1 VSGLQQARDA
11 VHDALSARLPATV
24 YLGPP
29 RTMTTPC
36 VVIRPGD
43 PWMDPDHVVR
53 LEVECHVRL
62 TGPALPALVR
72 LEALVGRALELLSA
86 GGIAPG
92 DLQQAQ
98 ESKTLGTYSA
108 VIAVTHRTC

>member
-1 VSGLQQARDA
+1 MSALGQARETVQDA
-11 VHDALSARLPATV
+11 VSALLPATV

-43 PWMDPDHVVR
+43 PWMDPDQVVR
-53 LEVECHVRL
+53 LELECHVRL

-72 LEALVGRALELLSA
+72 LEALVGQTRELLAA
-86 GGIAPG
+86 GGISPG
-92 DLQQAQ
+92 DVQQAQ
-98 ESKTLGTYSA
+98 ESKNSGTYSA
-108 VIAVTHRTC
+108 VIQVTHRTC